1 MKYLKY
7 FNENKSEE
15 YYEMLP
21 HNSTEIFSNY
31 KELSF
36 EKKEYFKIVDLCK
49 RFDFSPSLMMKDH
62 LLVLWPN
69 EDLGDKYIYKIES
82 KKFSDEWF
90 RVNTNDFH
98 SDVKWFRCDGFD
110 GLLKFLEDKMS
121 EFRSRKYIY
130 NI

>member
-1 MKYLKY
+1 MRYLKY

-36 EKKEYFKIVDLCK
+36 EKSEYFKIVDLCK

-69 EDLGDKYIYKIES
+69 EDLGNKYNYKIES

-90 RVNTNDFH
+90 RANTNDFS
-98 SDVKWFRCDGFD
+98 SDVEWFRCDGFD

-121 EFRSRKYIY
+121 KFRSR
-130 NI
+130 N

>member
-1 MKYLKY
+1 MRYLKY
-7 FNENKSEE
+7 FNENKSED

-36 EKKEYFKIVDLCK
+36 EKSEYFKIVDFCK

-62 LLVLWPN
+62 VLVLWPN
-69 EDLGDKYIYKIES
+69 EDLGNKYNYKIEA
-82 KKFSDEWF
+82 KKFDDEWF
-90 RVNTNDFH
+90 RTNTNDFNQ
-98 SDVKWFRCDGFD
+98 DVKWFRCDGFD

-121 EFRSRKYIY
+121 EFRNNT
-130 NI
+130 NIS